1 MIEPIMYL
9 AIGFLVAMLL
19 GLTVMPLVHNRA
31 VRLTTRRLE
40 ASTPLSMIE
49 IQADRDQ
56 LRAEFAVSASRLET
70 RLAGMQA
77 QVASHLAELGRK
89 ADVVNRLKQ
98 DLAGRTAA
106 IATLEARE
114 KELAAR
120 LAATEGEFAERAEQ
134 IRTHEA
140 ALHEKAAELSRLT
153 AEFAAQSHSADDRRA
168 ELAAAGAQIEALQLR
183 AEDAERQLAAT
194 REQLAAERRQAEETA
209 GELGA
214 ARDKAAG
221 LGARI
226 AELETALAAGRA
238 DAEALHSRVNAL
250 EGELKAQGDLLEGH
264 RHENRELRDQI
275 KAEYAA
281 RRRAPTPTPGSN
293 TGVAHETAEAALAE
307 RLHLVEGE
315 RDGLKRD
322 LEALRRQAD
331 QTASAERGENALLRE
346 RINDIAAEVARL
358 AITLEG
364 PHSAIEALLDAEPPA
379 GKAVNGAAPAGAVA
393 APGGASLAER
403 IRALQSQAA
412 RVARTG

>member
-40 ASTPLSMIE
+40 ASTPLSMVE

-89 ADVVNRLKQ
+89 ADAVNRLKQ
-98 DLAGRTAA
+98 DLAGKNAA

-120 LAATEGEFAERAEQ
+120 LAATEGEFADRAEQ
-134 IRTHEA
+134 IRTQEA

-153 AEFAAQSHSADDRRA
+153 AEFAAQSHTADDRRA
-168 ELAAAGAQIEALQLR
+168 ELATARAQIEALQLR

-194 REQLAAERRQAEETA
+194 RDQLAAQRRQAEETA
-209 GELGA
+209 SELAA

-226 AELETALAAGRA
+226 AELEGALATGRA

-281 RRRAPTPTPGSN
+281 RRRAPAAGSN
-293 TGVAHETAEAALAE
+293 TGVANEAAEAALAE
-307 RLHLVEGE
+307 RLHLVESE

-322 LEALRRQAD
+322 LETLRRQAD
-331 QTASAERGENALLRE
+331 QAATAERGENALLRE

-364 PHSAIEALLDAEPPA
+364 PHSTIEAMLDAEPPA
-379 GKAVNGAAPAGAVA
+379 GKAVNGTTPAGAA
-393 APGGASLAER
+393 ATPGGASLAER
-403 IRALQSQAA
+403 IRALQSHAA

>member
-168 ELAAAGAQIEALQLR
+168 ELAAARAQIEALQLR

>member
-40 ASTPLSMIE
+40 ASTPLSMVE

-70 RLAGMQA
+70 RLAEMQA
-77 QVASHLAELGRK
+77 QAASRLAELGRK
-89 ADVVNRLKQ
+89 SDAVNRLKQ
-98 DLAGRTAA
+98 DLAEKTAA
-106 IATLEARE
+106 IAAFAQRE
-114 KELAAR
+114 KELTAR

-134 IRTHEA
+134 IRTSEA

-153 AEFAAQSHSADDRRA
+153 AEFAAQASLADSGRA
-168 ELAAAGAQIEALQLR
+168 ELATARTQIEALRLR
-183 AEDAERQLAAT
+183 AEDAERDLAAARDQLAA
-194 REQLAAERRQAEETA
+194 RQRQAETA
-209 GELGA
+209 ASDLAA
-214 ARDKAAG
+214 ARAKAEE

-226 AELETALAAGRA
+226 AELEHALTAGRA
-238 DAEALHSRVNAL
+238 DAEALRSRINAL

-275 KAEYAA
+275 KAEFAA
-281 RRRAPTPTPGSN
+281 RRRAPGDGSN
-293 TGVAHETAEAALAE
+293 TGVAAEADDAALAD
-307 RLHLVEGE
+307 RLHLTETE
-315 RDGLKRD
+315 RDGLRRE
-322 LEALRRQAD
+322 LETLRRQSK
-331 QTASAERGENALLRE
+331 QTASAERDENALLRE

-364 PHSAIEALLDAEPPA
+364 PHSAIEAMLDGDA
-379 GKAVNGAAPAGAVA
+379 GQPVNGTAPTAD
-393 APGGASLAER
+393 GASLAER
-403 IRALQSQAA
+403 IRALQSHTS
-412 RVARTG
+412 RIARTG